1 MHFRRLSASVLGL
14 LLLGPAAWAV
24 ETDCPEHFVEG
35 RAPGIVETVGVKL
48 REVCFSEFA
57 VLHSAATRGP
67 LYSAEHLIGV
77 ATHAERVNAF
87 HAEATLPAA
96 ERATNEDYLREGF
109 DRGHMTPAADMT
121 TKIAE
126 FESFSLAN
134 MVPQVPQN
142 NRNLWKR
149 VEAIVR
155 AMSIKS
161 GELFVV
167 TGPIFED
174 APPRLMNGRVAVPTS
189 LFKAVYDPATGKAAA
204 YVVKNSLK
212 DDWRVVEIAELDAL
226 LGFKVF
232 PSAEI
237 KGALALRS
245 PRPAKVGGRS

>member
-1 MHFRRLSASVLGL
+1 MRFRRLLAS
-14 LLLGPAAWAV
+14 LLGPILLCSAASAV

-35 RAPGIVETVGVKL
+35 QPPAIAETAGVKL
-48 REVCFSEFA
+48 RELCFSEFA
-57 VLHSAATRGP
+57 VLHSAANRGP

-87 HAEATLPAA
+87 HAEAMLPAA

-134 MVPQVPQN
+134 MVPQAPQN

-149 VEAIVR
+149 IEAIVR
-155 AMSIKS
+155 AMSIKA

-167 TGPIFED
+167 TGPIFEE
-174 APPRLMNGRVAVPTS
+174 ARPRLMNARVAIPTS
-189 LFKAVYDPATGKAAA
+189 LFKAVYDPASGRAAA
-204 YVVKNSLK
+204 YVVKNSAR

-232 PSAEI
+232 PSAEV
-237 KGALALRS
+237 KGPLALRS
-245 PRPAKVGGRS
+245 PRPAKRKS